1 MSNNLNFKNSM
12 TLVRMYQPSEMQ
24 RAFGYRNLSELMNNF
39 LTEEKVCNNQFFAI
53 PPANIFESKFDF
65 RIELAAP
72 GFEKSD
78 FKIDLD
84 KQLLTISLEK
94 NAVENSE
101 EKFNLKEYSFNSFN
115 RSFRIPEKINTDKI
129 NAIYKNGVLQIILP
143 KKEDA
148 IEKPSREIKI
158 S

>member
-1 MSNNLNFKNSM
+1 M
-12 TLVRMYQPSEMQ
+12 TLVRMNRPVQHMNEFHGNRTFSDLVNEM
-24 RAFGYRNLSELMNNF
+24 F
-39 LTEEKVCNNQFFAI
+39 TEERACTNQFIAI
-53 PPANIFESKFDF
+53 PPTNIVESKFDF

-84 KQLLTISLEK
+84 KKLLTISIEK
-94 NAVENSE
+94 EVDTNDE
-101 EKFNLKEYSFNSFN
+101 EKYNMKEFNFNSFN
-115 RSFRIPEKINTDKI
+115 RSFKISDKIDTEKI
-129 NAIYKNGVLQIILP
+129 NAIYKNGVLLLTLP

-148 IEKPSREIKI
+148 IEKPARGIKI